1 MEWHCRDF
9 AALELD
15 QLYGILKLRLA
26 VFVIEQRCFY
36 QDLDGLDQQA
46 LHVFA
51 SDGGEVVAAAR
62 VFAPGVREESVVI
75 GRVLTATAQRN
86 TGLGKELMART
97 LAAIEARWGKVRI
110 RLNAQ
115 KYVERFYAGFGF
127 ERAGDDFLEDDIPH
141 LPMARAPGAGKDWPA

>member
-51 SDGGEVVAAAR
+51 VDGNDVVAAAR
-62 VFAPGVREESVVI
+62 VFAPGVREESAVI
-75 GRVLTATAQRN
+75 GRVLTATALRN
-86 TGLGKELMART
+86 SGLGKLLMAHT
-97 LAAIEARWGKVRI
+97 LAAVEKRWGRVRV

-127 ERAGDDFLEDDIPH
+127 VRAGDDFLEDDIVH
-141 LPMARAPGAGKDWPA
+141 LPMAKDWPE